1 MAVVGGKTGMK
12 GRKMGGGINL
22 IIIILL
28 IIKLMKYFIS
38 FLDKNDFFDNRF
50 KVKQQKKL
58 NSKDINYKNLL
69 DENLLSIRDRSKSE
83 PKKNRKSPGQMA
95 FFKNKL

>member
-50 KVKQQKKL
+50 KVK
-58 NSKDINYKNLL
+58 
-69 DENLLSIRDRSKSE
+69 
-83 PKKNRKSPGQMA
+83 
-95 FFKNKL
+95 